1 MEKVLLLAAVAL
13 LGALFAL
20 WARKP
25 RGNDLRVT
33 LGIKRTPG
41 SMATPRNL
49 RDTAWAQYET
59 PTCMRRG
66 MPDPTTEPVQ
76 SKTRKRLKAI
86 AKGNQV
92 VQATDAASS
101 ASFEVVA

>member
-1 MEKVLLLAAVAL
+1 MEKVLFLTTVAL
-13 LGALFAL
+13 LGVLFAL

-66 MPDPTTEPVQ
+66 IPEPTTEPVPP
-76 SKTRKRLKAI
+76 KPRKRLKATT
-86 AKGNQV
+86 KGNQV

>member
-1 MEKVLLLAAVAL
+1 MEKVLLLAVVAL

-20 WARKP
+20 WTRKP

-66 MPDPTTEPVQ
+66 IPEPTTEPVPP
-76 SKTRKRLKAI
+76 KTRKRLKAT

-92 VQATDAASS
+92 VQATDATSAS
-101 ASFEVVA
+101 SFEVVV

>member
-13 LGALFAL
+13 LGALIAL

-66 MPDPTTEPVQ
+66 MPDPTTESVPP
-76 SKTRKRLKAI
+76 KPRKRLKAT
-86 AKGNQV
+86 AKGSQV
-92 VQATDAASS
+92 VRATDAASP

>member
-1 MEKVLLLAAVAL
+1 MEKVLLLATVAL
-13 LGALFAL
+13 LGGLFAL

-49 RDTAWAQYET
+49 RDTTWAQYET

-66 MPDPTTEPVQ
+66 LPEPTTEPVPPRP
-76 SKTRKRLKAI
+76 RKRLKAT
-86 AKGNQV
+86 AKGTPV
-92 VQATDAASS
+92 EQATDAATP